1 MTALAGLFAVSFL
14 SATVLPGASEAWLA
28 ALVIKDYELT
38 TLWTVATFANT
49 LGSVVNWI
57 LGRFLLR
64 YQDAR
69 WFPFK
74 ADKLERAKRW
84 FESRGVW
91 TLVLAWVPIVG
102 DGLTFMAG
110 MMKTPLWLFLCLVGI
125 GKAARFGVLI
135 YLLRA
140 AL

>member
-1 MTALAGLFAVSFL
+1 MAALAGLFAVSFL

-28 ALVIKDYELT
+28 ALVIKEYDPSV
-38 TLWTVATFANT
+38 LWTVATIANT
-49 LGSVVNWI
+49 LGSAVNWF

-64 YQDAR
+64 YQEAR

-74 ADKLERAKRW
+74 EGKLDRAKRW
-84 FESRGVW
+84 FERRGVW
-91 TLVLAWVPIVG
+91 TLVFAWVPLVG

-110 MMKTPLWLFLCLVGI
+110 MMRTPLWLFLILVAI
-125 GKAARFGVLI
+125 GKAARFAVLI